1 MAGDDPVRIQALERM
16 PTLDYFLLIDKRISD
31 IRKQEKRSKK

>member
-1 MAGDDPVRIQALERM
+1 M